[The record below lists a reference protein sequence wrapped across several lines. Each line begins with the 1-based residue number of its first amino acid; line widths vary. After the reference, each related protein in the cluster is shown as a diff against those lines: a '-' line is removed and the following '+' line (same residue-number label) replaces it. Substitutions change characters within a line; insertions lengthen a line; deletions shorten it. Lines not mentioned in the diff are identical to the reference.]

1 MNKGKGKEKKDRT
14 KREKKS
20 EDFAGLSRRMLRYAN
35 RAVSRIEFINELSKM
50 LLNFSNCDAVELR
63 LTEGKFNYRFEAKRN
78 GEGSTHFEII
88 PSIFDETG
96 LPLPCSLDDS
106 GIEQVCRSIASG
118 KIKDTAPYFTPNGSF
133 WITDSIPEASRN
145 IDIIKL
151 EKGYHSLAMI
161 PFAIDEIDKG
171 LLELK
176 SRSNS
181 FCSAKEVESYEGLAQ
196 ALGIAVAGRRAHA
209 ALRERV
215 KEITCLYEI
224 AKLVERAGIS
234 LEEIIQGIADLLP
247 AAFQHSNIASSRI
260 ILDGRVYPTRNY
272 KHSRLSIC
280 SEVEVE
286 GIKRGIVEVY
296 YSEGKPE
303 LELELFLKEEQNLLD
318 TVASQI
324 ALIIERRQSEE
335 DRINLESQLRHADRL
350 ATLGQLAAGV
360 AHELNEPLGGILG
373 FAQLLQ
379 KTPGLPTQASDD
391 IEKIVT
397 ASLHAREVV
406 KKLLYFARQ
415 MPTVASE
422 IDVNK
427 IVSDGIYFL
436 ESRCAKEG
444 IELVRQLDPSLP
456 KIVADPAQIHQA
468 LVNLIVNAIQAMPQ
482 GGRLILSTKAY
493 PDHISLVVEDAG
505 TGMSDEV
512 KKRIFLP
519 FFTTKEVGH
528 GTGLGLAV
536 VHGIITSHGGR
547 IKVESEQGKGSSF
560 EIELPLNTRSLDEE
574 KDDTP

>member
-1 MNKGKGKEKKDRT
+1 
-14 KREKKS
+14 
-20 EDFAGLSRRMLRYAN
+20 
-35 RAVSRIEFINELSKM
+35 M
-50 LLNFSNCDAVELR
+50 LLDFSKCDAVELR
-63 LTEGKFNYRFEAKRN
+63 LTDGELNYRWESKCN

-118 KIKDTAPYFTPNGSF
+118 KINDDAPYFTPNGSF
-133 WITDSIPEASRN
+133 WVTDVIPEASRN
-145 IDIIKL
+145 VDIIKL
-151 EKGYHSLAMI
+151 EKSYRSLAMI
-161 PFAIDEIDKG
+161 PFAIDELDKG

-176 SRSNS
+176 CRSSS
-181 FCSAKEVESYEGLAQ
+181 FCNAEEVELYEGLAQ
-196 ALGIAVAGRRAHA
+196 TLGIAVAGRRAQA

-215 KEITCLYEI
+215 KEITCLYGI
-224 AKLVERAGIS
+224 ARLVERAGIS
-234 LEEIIQGIADLLP
+234 LEEIIQGISDLLP
-247 AAFQHSNIASSRI
+247 SAFQHTDIASARI
-260 ILDGRVYPTRNY
+260 ILDGRVYPTRNF

-286 GIKRGIVEVY
+286 GIRRGLVEVY

-303 LELELFLKEEQNLLD
+303 LELELFLKEEQSLLD

-335 DRINLESQLRHADRL
+335 ERIQLESQLRHADRL

-373 FAQLLQ
+373 FAQLV
-379 KTPGLPTQASDD
+379 KKMSGLPRQASDD
-391 IEKIVT
+391 IEKIIA

-422 IDVNK
+422 VDVNK

-444 IELVRQLDPSLP
+444 IELIRKLDSTLP
-456 KIVADPAQIHQA
+456 RIVADQAQIHQA
-468 LVNLIVNAIQAMPQ
+468 LVNLIVNAIQAMPE
-482 GGRLILSTKAY
+482 GGRLTLSTKVNPGY
-493 PDHISLVVEDAG
+493 ISLTVEDTG
-505 TGMSDEV
+505 TGMSEEV

-519 FFTTKEVGH
+519 FFTTKEVGQ

-547 IKVESEQGKGSSF
+547 IKVESEPGKGSRF
-560 EIELPLNTRSLDEE
+560 EIELPLNTGLLNEE
-574 KDDTP
+574 